1 MSDENPQALT
11 ILTKTPGH
19 HSFESGHPRF
29 GGKRK
34 NSTQQIR
41 DLCAELSVEPMR
53 FLLLLVRDGW
63 CSQVIFEGGKKRK
76 VEVTVPL
83 ELRCDLAK
91 YVSRFLHPVLSATQT
106 QISGPDEGPIELAR
120 ASSELERVMAT
131 PGGVE
136 IIQRAALLLAG
147 QDALPTPTPTPAP
160 DDGAK
165 PSARRFGPDEE
176 REREKA
182 ERGPWR

>member
-1 MSDENPQALT
+1 MSEDTQALT
-11 ILTKTPGH
+11 IMKKTGH
-19 HSFESGHPRF
+19 HSFETGHPRF
-29 GGKRK
+29 GGKRR

-41 DLCAELSVEPMR
+41 DLCAELDVEPMR

-76 VEVTVPL
+76 VEVAVPL

-91 YVSRFLHPVLSATQT
+91 YVSRFLHPVLSASQT

-120 ASSELERVMAT
+120 VNTELERAMST
-131 PGGVE
+131 SGGVE

-147 QDALPTPTPTPAP
+147 QPDTLPAP
-160 DDGAK
+160 
-165 PSARRFGPDEE
+165 ARILPPGDTYQDRS
-176 REREKA
+176 
-182 ERGPWR
+182 

>member
-11 ILTKTPGH
+11 IMTKTGH
-19 HSFESGHPRF
+19 HSFESGHPRY

-41 DLCAELSVEPMR
+41 DLCSELSVEPMR

-76 VEVTVPL
+76 VEVAVPL

-91 YVSRFLHPVLSATQT
+91 YVSRFLHPVLSASTS

-120 ASSELERVMAT
+120 VNTELERAMSR

-136 IIQRAALLLAG
+136 LIQRAALLLAG
-147 QDALPTPTPTPAP
+147 QPDAAPAP
-160 DDGAK
+160 NNEAK
-165 PSARRFGPDEE
+165 PPARICPGPDD
-176 REREKA
+176 EREKA

>member
-11 ILTKTPGH
+11 IMTKTGH
-19 HSFESGHPRF
+19 HSFESGHPRY

-41 DLCAELSVEPMR
+41 DLCSELSVEPMR

-76 VEVTVPL
+76 VEVAVPL

-91 YVSRFLHPVLSATQT
+91 YVSRFLHPVLSASTS

-120 ASSELERVMAT
+120 VNPFSALFEGNAYAISWLRASSV
-131 PGGVE
+131 PSV
-136 IIQRAALLLAG
+136 
-147 QDALPTPTPTPAP
+147 PTLMRQF
-160 DDGAK
+160 
-165 PSARRFGPDEE
+165 S
-176 REREKA
+176 
-182 ERGPWR
+182 WS

>member
-1 MSDENPQALT
+1 MK
-11 ILTKTPGH
+11 KTGH
-19 HSFESGHPRF
+19 HSFETGHVRF

-41 DLCAELSVEPMR
+41 DLCAELDVEPMR

-76 VEVTVPL
+76 VEVAVPL

-106 QISGPDEGPIELAR
+106 QISGPDEGPIAVAELDMNKLLQDP
-120 ASSELERVMAT
+120 SSVELMQTLALRMAGYGE
-131 PGGVE
+131 P
-136 IIQRAALLLAG
+136 
-147 QDALPTPTPTPAP
+147 ALPKQLPAGDTPEAQVKT
-160 DDGAK
+160 
-165 PSARRFGPDEE
+165 DEH
-176 REREKA
+176 
-182 ERGPWR
+182 